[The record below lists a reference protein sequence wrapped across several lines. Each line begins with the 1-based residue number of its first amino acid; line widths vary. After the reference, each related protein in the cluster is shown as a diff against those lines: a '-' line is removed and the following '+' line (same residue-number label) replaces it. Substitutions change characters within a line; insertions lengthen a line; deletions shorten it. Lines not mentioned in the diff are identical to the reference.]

1 MYNNNINLKEGINE
15 KENNSPFINIGLG
28 NTVLGNLDNINE
40 VENNDM
46 KLNNGINKNMGLKH
60 INFNNNNNLE
70 ENKII
75 NNNLN
80 NENDEDYL
88 GEEQLNI

>member
-1 MYNNNINLKEGINE
+1 MKHE
-15 KENNSPFINIGLG
+15 
-28 NTVLGNLDNINE
+28 
-40 VENNDM
+40 M